1 MTPSPSADRRAI
13 GVLGAF
19 VEGWRRA
26 LRAPAIWIGLFTMTL
41 LLVWAISDVAG
52 FGTLRGRLMTPGIDL
67 QLRDFAEDV
76 LALGGPLAG
85 ESVALDERV
94 MARAVAARTI
104 GQVLVLIFL
113 FGGVLDRLARGRR
126 VGPAAFFGACGG
138 YFGRLL
144 RLYVLVGLAYWTVA
158 RATASVPAL
167 GIVLFALVNLVADFA
182 RVRAV
187 VEDRRSAVGA
197 LLASGRFLRR
207 HAVAALGLSVMSLI
221 AWKALN
227 WAVVTVMG
235 PGGLS
240 YLSVLLLV
248 ILISILAQM
257 ALAASEI
264 VYFQHALAHA
274 DYTAAPLPIW
284 PDSPAAEAIEN
295 LVEQR
300 GPSGPGA

>member
-1 MTPSPSADRRAI
+1 MTPSPPPDRRAI

-19 VEGWRRA
+19 VEGWRRT
-26 LRAPAIWIGLFTMTL
+26 LRAPAMWIGLFTMTF

-52 FGTLRGRLMTPGIDL
+52 FSTLRGRVMTPGVDL
-67 QLRDFAEDV
+67 QLRDIAEDV

-94 MARAVAARTI
+94 LARAVAARTI
-104 GQVLVLIFL
+104 GQALVLIFL

-126 VGPAAFFGACGG
+126 VGEAAFFGACGG

-158 RATASVPAL
+158 RATTSVPAL
-167 GIVLFALVNLVADFA
+167 GIVLFAFVNLVADFA

-187 VEDRRSAVGA
+187 VEDRHSAIGA

-207 HAVAALGLSVMSLI
+207 HGVAALGLSVMSLI
-221 AWKALN
+221 AWKALV
-227 WAVVTVMG
+227 WAVVATMDLGG
-235 PGGLS
+235 PLMPA
-240 YLSVLLLV
+240 VLLV

-295 LVEQR
+295 LVQQR

>member
-1 MTPSPSADRRAI
+1 MAPSPPADRRAI
-13 GVLGAF
+13 GVIGAY
-19 VEGWRRA
+19 VEGWRRT
-26 LRAPAIWIGLFTMTL
+26 LRAPAIWIGLFTMM
-41 LLVWAISDVAG
+41 LVLVLAISNVAG
-52 FGTLRGRLMTPGIDL
+52 FGTFRGRVMTPGIDL
-67 QLRDFAEDV
+67 RLRDLAEDV

-85 ESVALDERV
+85 ESASLDERV
-94 MARAVAARTI
+94 TTRAVAAQTL
-104 GQVLVLIFL
+104 GQAVVLIFL
-113 FGGVLDRLARGRR
+113 IGGVLDRLARARR

-144 RLYVLVGLAYWTVA
+144 RLHVLVGLAYWMVA
-158 RATASVPAL
+158 RATADVPAL
-167 GIVLFALVNLVADFA
+167 AVVLFALVNLLADFA

-187 VEDRRSAVGA
+187 VEDRHSAIGA

-207 HAVAALGLSVMSLI
+207 HGVAALGLSALSLI
-221 AWKALN
+221 AWKALT
-227 WAVVTVMG
+227 WAVVAAMDFGG
-235 PGGLS
+235 PL
-240 YLSVLLLV
+240 LPAVLLV

-295 LVEQR
+295 LVQQR
-300 GPSGPGA
+300 ERSGPGA

>member
-1 MTPSPSADRRAI
+1 MTPSPPPDRRAI
-13 GVLGAF
+13 GVIGAY
-19 VEGWRRA
+19 VEGWRRV

-41 LLVWAISDVAG
+41 VLVLAISNVAG
-52 FGTLRGRLMTPGIDL
+52 FATLRGRVMTPGIDL
-67 QLRDFAEDV
+67 RLRDLAEDV

-85 ESVALDERV
+85 ESAALDEHLKE
-94 MARAVAARTI
+94 RAVAAQTI
-104 GQVLVLIFL
+104 GQAIVLIFL
-113 FGGVLDRLARGRR
+113 IGGVLDRLARGRR

-144 RLYVLVGLAYWTVA
+144 RLYVLVGLAYWMAA
-158 RATASVPAL
+158 RATAASPAVA
-167 GIVLFALVNLVADFA
+167 IVLFAPVNLVADFA

-187 VEDRRSAVGA
+187 VEDRRSAIGA
-197 LLASGRFLRR
+197 LVAAGRFLRR
-207 HAVAALGLSVMSLI
+207 HGVAALGLSAMSLI
-221 AWKALN
+221 AWKALA
-227 WAVVTVMG
+227 WAVATAMDR
-235 PGGLS
+235 GGLPH
-240 YLSVLLLV
+240 LPAVLLV

-295 LVEQR
+295 LVQQR
-300 GPSGPGA
+300 ERSGPGA